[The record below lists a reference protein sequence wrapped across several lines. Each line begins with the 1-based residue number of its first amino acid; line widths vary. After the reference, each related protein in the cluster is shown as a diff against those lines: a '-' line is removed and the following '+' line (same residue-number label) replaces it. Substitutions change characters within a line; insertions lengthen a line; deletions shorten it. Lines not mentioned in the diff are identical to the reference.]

1 MYSDWRSQIFER
13 KKNGDPNFGPAGLNQ
28 AQNKVFR
35 HFLEFGSLVFL
46 EIVYSDSLQQ
56 CLTSTRGET
65 YEKRFATQIG
75 PNESKSDQTSQA
87 SQNYVF
93 RNFLKFGLL
102 VLLEIAY
109 NGNLQQC
116 MKLT

>member
-1 MYSDWRSQIFER
+1 MMYSDWRSQIFER

-56 CLTSTRGET
+56 CLTSTRGEN
-65 YEKRFATQIG
+65 YEKRFGTQIG
-75 PNESKSDQTSQA
+75 PNESKLRFSQF
-87 SQNYVF
+87 SQVWF
-93 RNFLKFGLL
+93 ISF
-102 VLLEIAY
+102 
-109 NGNLQQC
+109 
-116 MKLT
+116 T